1 MSSHT
6 ELLSFLSLSL
16 CIEGSRAAGSQRLT
30 LRKYKNKKKTQ
41 EERLCKEE
49 VAVEQQQQREDKR
62 RQQ

>member
-16 CIEGSRAAGSQRLT
+16 CIEASRAAGSQRLT
-30 LRKYKNKKKTQ
+30 LRKYKNEKKTQ

-62 RQQ
+62 RKQ